1 MYLLPVPK
9 ESSVK
14 NQTYVIDYNHRIV
27 VSSASTR
34 KVNHYAK
41 VLKAGLEESLGYS
54 LQIIK
59 GDRLANCIYLSINE
73 NLRTEEYTLTVSNEG
88 IEIQGGDDR
97 GVLHGVQTLRQVV
110 AQKGATIPQ
119 LEIRDY
125 PTIPNR
131 GFYHDVTRGRIPTLS
146 YLKSFADKL
155 SYYKINQL
163 QLYVEHSF
171 LFQELSEMWRDD
183 TPLTGEEIME
193 LDEYCANLN
202 IELVPSLSTFGHL
215 FKLLDSKTYKHLCEL
230 DNYSPEDFSFIDR
243 MRHHTIDVS
252 NRDSILLIK
261 KMIDE
266 FLPLFS
272 SNQFN
277 ICADETFDL
286 GKGKSKTLADKVG
299 VKNMYVDYVQELCE
313 YLIEKGKRPMF
324 WGDIICGFPELIKK
338 LPEQV
343 ICLNWGYAPE
353 QREYETE
360 VLHKAGATQYLCP
373 GVGGWNKLINL
384 INSSYRNI
392 TLMSS
397 YANKYNALG
406 FLNTDWGDF
415 GHINHPEF
423 STTGMIYGAAFSWN
437 ESILPFEEINKQ
449 ISALEYKDSS
459 ETFLSVVSAMSDQ
472 IIYGWDNAIYYKEEY
487 LKMDSAECKERFFEV
502 DFTKVE
508 AANAEL
514 TTLKDK
520 LYGIITSI
528 DTSKRHL
535 VKPYIVASEGIGLLN
550 KIGATIAA
558 YIYDFETSAKVEP
571 AKLAGEL
578 EMWFYSYKE
587 VWRTTSKESELFR
600 IQEVINWFADYLRD
614 FR

>member
-9 ESSVK
+9 ELSVK
-14 NQTYVIDYNHRIV
+14 NQAYIIRHNHHIV
-27 VSSASTR
+27 VNPVSTW

-41 VLKAGLEESLGYS
+41 VLKEGLEESLGYS
-54 LQIIK
+54 LQIIR
-59 GDRLANCIYLSINE
+59 GQRLHNSIYLTINE
-73 NLRTEEYTLTVSNEG
+73 NLKAEEYKLSVSDAG
-88 IEIQGGDDR
+88 IEIQGGDES
-97 GVLHGVQTLRQVV
+97 GILYGVQTLRQVA
-110 AQKGATIPQ
+110 AQKGASIPH
-119 LEIRDY
+119 LEIQDY

-131 GFYHDVTRGRIPTLS
+131 GFYHDITRGRIPTLA

-171 LFQELSEMWRDD
+171 LFQEFSEMWRDD
-183 TPLTGEEIME
+183 TPLTAEEIME
-193 LDEYCANLN
+193 LDEYCDKLN

-215 FKLLDSKTYKHLCEL
+215 FKLLDSKSYQHLCEL
-230 DNYSPEDFSFIDR
+230 DNYNPEGFSFIDR

-252 NRDSILLIK
+252 NRDSIALIK
-261 KMIDE
+261 RMIEE
-266 FLPLFS
+266 FLPLFRS
-272 SNQFN
+272 SQFN

-286 GKGKSKTLADKVG
+286 GKGKSKTLADQVG
-299 VKNMYVDYVQELCE
+299 VKNMYVDYVKELCE

-324 WGDIICGFPELIKK
+324 WGDIICGFPELVKK

-343 ICLNWGYAPE
+343 ICLNWGYGPE

-373 GVGGWNKLINL
+373 GAGGWNMLINL

-397 YANKYNALG
+397 YANKYKALG

-437 ESILPFEEINKQ
+437 ESILSFEEVNKQ

-459 ETFLSVVSAMSDQ
+459 ETFLSIISAMSEQ
-472 IIYGWDNAIYYKEEY
+472 AIYGWERVILYKEEY
-487 LKMDSAECKERFFEV
+487 SKLDAAECKERFFEV

-508 AANAEL
+508 AANSEL
-514 TTLKDK
+514 KTLKDQ
-520 LYGIITSI
+520 LYGTIASI

-535 VKPYIVASEGIGLLN
+535 VKPYIVAAEGIELLN
-550 KIGATIAA
+550 TIGATIAA
-558 YIYDFETSAKVEP
+558 YIHGFETSAKAEP

-578 EMWFYSYKE
+578 EMWFYGYKE

-614 FR
+614 LK

>member
-14 NQTYVIDYNHRIV
+14 NQSYVIDYNHRIV
-27 VSSASTR
+27 VNPANTR
-34 KVNHYAK
+34 KVNHYAR
-41 VLKAGLEESLGYS
+41 VLKEGLEESLGYS
-54 LQIIK
+54 LQIIR
-59 GDRLANCIYLSINE
+59 GARLANCIFLTINE
-73 NLRTEEYTLTVSNEG
+73 NLRTEEYKLTVSNKG

-97 GVLHGVQTLRQVV
+97 GILYGVQTLRQVV
-110 AQKGATIPQ
+110 AQKGAIIPQ
-119 LEIRDY
+119 LKIQDY

-146 YLKSFADKL
+146 YLKSFVDKL

-171 LFQELSEMWRDD
+171 LFQEFSEMWRDD
-183 TPLTGEEIME
+183 TPLTAEEIME
-193 LDEYCANLN
+193 LDEYCTNLN

-230 DNYSPEDFSFIDR
+230 DNYNPEDFSFIDR

-252 NRDSILLIK
+252 NSDSILLIK

-272 SNQFN
+272 SDQFN

-299 VKNMYVDYVQELCE
+299 VKNMYVDYVKELCE
-313 YLIEKGKRPMF
+313 YLIEKGRRPMF
-324 WGDIICGFPELIKK
+324 WGDIICGFPELVKK

-373 GVGGWNKLINL
+373 GVGGWNNLINL

-397 YANKYNALG
+397 YANKYKALG

-437 ESILPFEEINKQ
+437 ESILPFEEVNRQ

-472 IIYGWDNAIYYKEEY
+472 TIYGWDNAVCYKEEY

-520 LYGIITSI
+520 LYGIIASM

-535 VKPYIVASEGIGLLN
+535 VKPYIVAAEGIGLLN
-550 KIGATIAA
+550 NIGATIAA
-558 YIYDFETSAKVEP
+558 YIYDFDTSVKAEP

-587 VWRTTSKESELFR
+587 VWRITSKESELFR

-614 FR
+614 LR